1 MAQKDEER
9 KPYVYTPHTYDPFSK
24 SDNLTSA
31 EGKASTANDTY
42 TNWVNNGF
50 NFSQADAHKAATDQ
64 YNAWLNNGFSYD
76 FNQDALY
83 QQYKDKYI
91 KQGKMAMQDT
101 MGQAAAITGGYGNSY
116 AATVG
121 NQAYQASLENL
132 NDVIPELYQMA
143 YNMHQDKGANYLNQ
157 IGLLDKERAYE
168 YGLWSDKAG
177 RLDSDRTYLQSVADS
192 LYGKEYGAWD
202 ADRTYSQTEHHN
214 SENMRYQDARDAV
227 LDDQWLKNYE
237 LSKRQVDMA
246 EANITGKYTTQDGKD
261 VQVGSTEPASTGE
274 SGSNDK
280 IIKNLQ
286 GYTTSQ
292 GQADYLADL
301 KNKGIIS
308 EPEALALLDEHGV
321 VDLVD
326 RSWEMIDDGGIN
338 WFGAGIDADAKV
350 SDGNKTY
357 TLAELRKELKKTM
370 STKEA
375 NDWIKK
381 LEKKLGI

>member
-9 KPYVYTPHTYDPFSK
+9 KPYVYTPHTYDPFTK

-31 EGKASTANDTY
+31 EGKASTANDAY

-143 YNMHQDKGANYLNQ
+143 YNMHQDKGQNYLNQ
-157 IGLLDKERAYE
+157 IGLYDKERAYE
-168 YGLWSDKAG
+168 YGVWSDKAG
-177 RLDSDRTYLQSVADS
+177 RLDSDRAYAQSVADS
-192 LYGKEYGAWD
+192 LYGKEYGAWND
-202 ADRTYSQTEHHN
+202 NRTYSQTEHHN
-214 SENMRYQDARDAV
+214 SENMRYQDIRDAIA
-227 LDDQWLKNYE
+227 DEQWQKNYE
-237 LSKRQVDMA
+237 LSERQVKLD
-246 EANITGKYTTQDGKD
+246 EDKWDYQKNNSSPGGKKEEEDDTPQPYTTEYYTDWDALDWESYFAEIRNSESSEAAVEELQKFTSKGLIPTNMVVYASIGARGK
-261 VQVGSTEPASTGE
+261 
-274 SGSNDK
+274 
-280 IIKNLQ
+280 
-286 GYTTSQ
+286 
-292 GQADYLADL
+292 
-301 KNKGIIS
+301 
-308 EPEALALLDEHGV
+308 
-321 VDLVD
+321 
-326 RSWEMIDDGGIN
+326 
-338 WFGAGIDADAKV
+338 FGH
-350 SDGNKTY
+350 
-357 TLAELRKELKKTM
+357 
-370 STKEA
+370 
-375 NDWIKK
+375 
-381 LEKKLGI
+381 